1 MSSPPEL
8 PDIRYN
14 PDGSIEGID
23 GLLDQIAAA
32 VAQRFIPILRH
43 ELLPVLQEDRELQM
57 RIGRGI
63 GREIAR
69 PLWAMAI
76 GGVLYGSIKLYE
88 KRRTQRK
95 VESIVERVM
104 L

>member
-1 MSSPPEL
+1 MPSPPTL

-32 VAQRFIPILRH
+32 VAKRFIPILRH
-43 ELLPVLQEDRELQM
+43 ELLPVLQEDRGMQM

-63 GREIAR
+63 GREIAM
-69 PLWAMAI
+69 PLWAIAI
-76 GGVLYGSIKLYE
+76 GGALYGGIKLYE
-88 KRRTQRK
+88 RHRMDRK
-95 VESIVERVM
+95 IESFVDRVM
-104 L
+104 P